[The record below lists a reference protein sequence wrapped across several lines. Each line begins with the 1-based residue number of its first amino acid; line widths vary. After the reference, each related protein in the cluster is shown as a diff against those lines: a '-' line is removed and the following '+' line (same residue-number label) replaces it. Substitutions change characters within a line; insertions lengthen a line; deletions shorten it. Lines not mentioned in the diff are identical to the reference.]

1 MKYFSK
7 ESKNILKIATDTAK
21 LDKKKYLTVQQ
32 FYLCS
37 LKNPQI
43 ESLFSQMQ
51 IDIKKLKKVLSEDIS
66 KATKNIKVDGED
78 LDDISFSPILQKFLK
93 EIHNYYSRKL
103 TIIKKH
109 KLNENFALIEPFDLV
124 LCLFS
129 MQRTDQ
135 DETTPLIF
143 LQNSIFECSNRDNYQ
158 KFVIDINN
166 LCSNKLKEKYN
177 LDNYSIDKYG
187 SEQENGDIEQ
197 ENGFSEEVVE
207 DQEISIRSFADNLN
221 EFYQQGKLEKEIIGR
236 TEEIKNI
243 EKILSRKKKNNPI
256 LVGDSGVG
264 KTAVTEKLVANIV
277 EGNVPDSLK
286 GSTVWSLN
294 IAKLISGTKY
304 RGDFEKRM
312 NIIIEELKKDS
323 KNILLIDNIHQIL
336 NAGAGS
342 QQGLDVAGLL
352 SPALS
357 QGFFKCLGV
366 TTYEQYNQVFL
377 KDQTLP
383 TRFQKVII
391 DETSNEYTLKILEN
405 IKSGYEKHH
414 NVSYTSEIIHDIVLL
429 SDRYLHFRKFP
440 DKAIDLLDETGA
452 LYSSKHKKGNVVKK
466 EDVYQV
472 VSQQANLKL
481 TTEKSQMVNLKN
493 LNKNLKSRV
502 HGQDKAVDM
511 LTNAVYT
518 AKAGLNNPKKPFGSF
533 LFLGPT
539 GVGKTEVT
547 QALADELGLKLHR
560 FDMSE
565 YMEGHSVSRLIGAP
579 PGYIGYEESGQ
590 LTEAVD
596 KDPYS
601 IVLFDEMEKA
611 HSKIYNTLLQVLD
624 NGFITDGKG
633 KKVSFR
639 NTIIIMTSNAGAKD
653 LEKNTIGFKS
663 SKSESNEAKVDL
675 SILKSIFSPEFR
687 NRLSATLTFDYLEEK
702 IVLQIVDKFTNELKS
717 QLKEKNVELT
727 LTPAAKRWLMKKG
740 YDKNMGARPME
751 RTINEY
757 IKNPLSYEILF
768 GELSMGGHVKVTKKN
783 DNLIFDYL

>member
-312 NIIIEELKKDS
+312 NIII
-323 KNILLIDNIHQIL
+323 
-336 NAGAGS
+336 
-342 QQGLDVAGLL
+342 
-352 SPALS
+352 
-357 QGFFKCLGV
+357 
-366 TTYEQYNQVFL
+366 
-377 KDQTLP
+377 
-383 TRFQKVII
+383 
-391 DETSNEYTLKILEN
+391 
-405 IKSGYEKHH
+405 
-414 NVSYTSEIIHDIVLL
+414 
-429 SDRYLHFRKFP
+429 
-440 DKAIDLLDETGA
+440 
-452 LYSSKHKKGNVVKK
+452 
-466 EDVYQV
+466 
-472 VSQQANLKL
+472 
-481 TTEKSQMVNLKN
+481 
-493 LNKNLKSRV
+493 
-502 HGQDKAVDM
+502 
-511 LTNAVYT
+511 
-518 AKAGLNNPKKPFGSF
+518 
-533 LFLGPT
+533 
-539 GVGKTEVT
+539 
-547 QALADELGLKLHR
+547 
-560 FDMSE
+560 
-565 YMEGHSVSRLIGAP
+565 
-579 PGYIGYEESGQ
+579 
-590 LTEAVD
+590 
-596 KDPYS
+596 
-601 IVLFDEMEKA
+601 
-611 HSKIYNTLLQVLD
+611 
-624 NGFITDGKG
+624 
-633 KKVSFR
+633 
-639 NTIIIMTSNAGAKD
+639 
-653 LEKNTIGFKS
+653 
-663 SKSESNEAKVDL
+663 
-675 SILKSIFSPEFR
+675 
-687 NRLSATLTFDYLEEK
+687 
-702 IVLQIVDKFTNELKS
+702 
-717 QLKEKNVELT
+717 
-727 LTPAAKRWLMKKG
+727 
-740 YDKNMGARPME
+740 
-751 RTINEY
+751 
-757 IKNPLSYEILF
+757 
-768 GELSMGGHVKVTKKN
+768 
-783 DNLIFDYL
+783 